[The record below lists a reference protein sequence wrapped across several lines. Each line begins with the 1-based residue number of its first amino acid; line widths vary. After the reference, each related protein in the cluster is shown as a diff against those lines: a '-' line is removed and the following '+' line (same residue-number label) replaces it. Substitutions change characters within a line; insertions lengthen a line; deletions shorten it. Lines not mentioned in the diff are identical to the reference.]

1 MSRYIVTAPVTIPAT
16 DYQHPAKVVLVKQV
30 LELSA
35 AEVTAIGAGNL
46 RAVATTTVHD
56 QQGEAVGVSNGS

>member
-1 MSRYIVTAPVTIPAT
+1 MARYVVVTPVTVAGSGYAQPAR
-16 DYQHPAKVVLVKQV
+16 PLAKGQV

-46 RAVATTTVHD
+46 RAVSTTTMHD
-56 QQGEAVGVSNGS
+56 VLGEAAGVSNGD

>member
-1 MSRYIVTAPVTIPAT
+1 MSRFIATTPVVIPAT
-16 DYQHPAKVVLVKQV
+16 DYQHPARTIKKGDVV
-30 LELSA
+30 ELTA

-46 RAVATTTVHD
+46 RTVTAATVHD